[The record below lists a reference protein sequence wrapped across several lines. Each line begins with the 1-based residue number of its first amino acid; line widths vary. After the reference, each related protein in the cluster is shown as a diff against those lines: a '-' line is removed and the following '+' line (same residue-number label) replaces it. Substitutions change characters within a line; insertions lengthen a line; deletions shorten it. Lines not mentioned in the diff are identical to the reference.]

1 MNVTTPAGER
11 TAEPTHVNGTANG
24 AAMGAATSDAVALT
38 PTPRALLRRGR
49 TWLVLAAILAVGTLV
64 LFVIQGGIRA
74 QAGLLDPESPGST
87 GSGAL
92 VEVLRAHGV
101 TVTTARS
108 LETAIDAVEAAD
120 DATLLLFDEFATLD
134 ADRLDELARSDARL
148 VVVEPGF
155 RALESFAPGVRMAGA
170 ADGAIDDV
178 SCDARPAT
186 QAGGLSDGQR
196 LLTIDDG
203 AREAGWQ
210 GCFAQGDGFAAAVGP
225 VPDGGDAASDR
236 LSLVAA
242 TTVFENARIDE
253 AGNAAFA
260 IGLLGASSDLVWY
273 LPGPADA
280 EATTAPTLGELTP
293 GWVSPVLV
301 LALVVTVVAG
311 LWRGRRLGPL
321 VVERLPVTVPAG
333 ETRQGR
339 ARLYARS
346 AQRTHALDQMRVA
359 AIRRVVSVLRLP
371 RSTEVAAVA
380 QAAAHA
386 TGRDATSVM
395 HLLVDELP
403 DGDHRFVAL
412 ATALD
417 ELERDVTAA
426 VMADAGAKPG
436 SRMHDSP
443 TPPGTA
449 SASDATSPPNRQTTS
464 DDPPGRQR

>member
-1 MNVTTPAGER
+1 MSVTAPDR
-11 TAEPTHVNGTANG
+11 RRDAEPAAATGTA
-24 AAMGAATSDAVALT
+24 TDAVAIT

-49 TWLVLAAILAVGTLV
+49 TWLVLAAVLAVGTIV

-74 QAGLLDPESPGST
+74 QAGLLDPESPGSA

-101 TVTTARS
+101 SVTAARS
-108 LETAIDAVEAAD
+108 LDAALDAVESADD
-120 DATLLLFDEFATLD
+120 DATLLLFDEYAMLD
-134 ADRLDELARSDARL
+134 ADRLDELAGSGARL

-155 RALESFAPGVRMAGA
+155 RALESLAPGVRMAGA
-170 ADGAIDDV
+170 ADGEIDDV

-186 QAGGLSDGQR
+186 RAEGLSDGQR
-196 LLTIDDG
+196 LLTVDDG

-210 GCFAQGDGFAAAVGP
+210 GCFAQDDGFAAAVGP
-225 VPDGGDAASDR
+225 LADGPDAASDR
-236 LSLVAA
+236 LSLVGA

-260 IGLLGASSDLVWY
+260 IGLLGATPDLVWY

-346 AQRTHALDQMRVA
+346 TQRTHALDQMRVA
-359 AIRRVVSVLRLP
+359 TIRRLAGVLRLP
-371 RSTEVAAVA
+371 RSSDVTAVA
-380 QAAAHA
+380 RAAATA
-386 TGRDATSVM
+386 SGRDAASVM
-395 HLLVDELP
+395 HLLVDEQP
-403 DGDHRFVAL
+403 GDDRRFVAL
-412 ATALD
+412 AAALD
-417 ELERDVTAA
+417 DLERDVTAA
-426 VMADAGAKPG
+426 ITTDAGGAPAPAARTPG
-436 SRMHDSP
+436 SRPAPGPGRAP
-443 TPPGTA
+443 TP
-449 SASDATSPPNRQTTS
+449 STTT
-464 DDPPGRQR
+464 DDTPGRQR

>member
-1 MNVTTPAGER
+1 MTVTEPSTGER
-11 TAEPTHVNGTANG
+11 TP
-24 AAMGAATSDAVALT
+24 DAIALT

-49 TWLVLAAILAVGTLV
+49 TWLLLAAVLAVGTLV
-64 LFVIQGGIRA
+64 LFVIQGGVRA

-101 TVTTARS
+101 TVTAARS
-108 LETAIDAVEAAD
+108 LDAALDAVDAAD

-134 ADRLDELARSDARL
+134 ADRLDELAGSGARL

-155 RALESFAPGVRMAGA
+155 RALESLAPGVRMAGA

-178 SCDARPAT
+178 ACDARPAT
-186 QAGGLSDGQR
+186 RAEGLSAGQR
-196 LLTIDDG
+196 LLTIDET
-203 AREAGWQ
+203 ARDAGWQ

-225 VPDGGDAASDR
+225 TADGPDAASDR

-260 IGLLGASSDLVWY
+260 IGLLGATSDLVWY

-301 LALVVTVVAG
+301 LALIVTVVAG
-311 LWRGRRLGPL
+311 LWQGRRLGPL

-359 AIRRVVSVLRLP
+359 AIRRLAGALRLP
-371 RSTEVAAVA
+371 RSTDVTAVA
-380 QAAAHA
+380 QAAAQA
-386 TGRDATSVM
+386 TGRDATSVV

-403 DGDHRFVAL
+403 ADDRRFVAL

-417 ELERDVTAA
+417 DLEHDVAA
-426 VMADAGAKPG
+426 ALSTDADADAGAGAASG
-436 SRMHDSP
+436 SPHSRPSP
-443 TPPGTA
+443 STA
-449 SASDATSPPNRQTTS
+449 SAPPTSTTS
-464 DDPPGRQR
+464 DDPQGRQR